1 MEVLFRR
8 NFAFIYDVCQVIM
21 CKVAKQEDW
30 MDLFILNGQEQL
42 DMQTTTQLLTQFD
55 QVDDALLLLGIVIVN
70 KVH

>member
-1 MEVLFRR
+1 
-8 NFAFIYDVCQVIM
+8 M